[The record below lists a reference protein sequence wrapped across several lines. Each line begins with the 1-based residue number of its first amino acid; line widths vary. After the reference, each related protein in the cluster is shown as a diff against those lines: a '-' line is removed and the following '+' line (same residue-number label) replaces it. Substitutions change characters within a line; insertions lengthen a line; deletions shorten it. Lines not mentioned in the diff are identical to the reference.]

1 MNDSLDLSKRILKM
15 RESSVSLKE
24 VEPKDIKE
32 EPRNDQDTDNS
43 ILFKKSKLEY
53 PKNKEIQRR
62 KNEDIQNKLVDRN
75 EAQFL
80 ILANKFNEAVE
91 VILELSEKVKKLER
105 LVYKKENKFNK
116 RSFFSL
122 FFNLKIFILFFL
134 VTLFVI
140 GVFTLP
146 LDVSIIKLMLV
157 DFLSSI

>member
-1 MNDSLDLSKRILKM
+1 MNDSLDLRKRILKM

-32 EPRNDQDTDNS
+32 EQKNDQVTDNS
-43 ILFKKSKLEY
+43 ILFKKSKLE
-53 PKNKEIQRR
+53 PNKNKVVQKS
-62 KNEDIQNKLVDRN
+62 KNQAIQNKLGDSN

-91 VILELSEKVKKLER
+91 VILELSEKVKNLEKT
-105 LVYKKENKFNK
+105 VYEKENKLNK
-116 RSFFSL
+116 KSFFSL
-122 FFNLKIFILFFL
+122 IFNLKLFIIFFLVVLFFL
-134 VTLFVI
+134 

-146 LDVSIIKLMLV
+146 FNITSIKLMLV